1 MISGDVSV
9 LIADDVAVV
18 RELHKN
24 MLRDF
29 GFSNFTDARDGADAI
44 ELATAHN
51 FEIAIL
57 DIDMPKFSGLE
68 VLSKI
73 RSINKD
79 IFVIIVSAAG
89 TTENVKAA
97 LELGVDGF
105 LVKPYSRRKL
115 EDIVSKYHSRSLL

>member
-1 MISGDVSV
+1 MIPESVSI

-29 GFSNFTDARDGADAI
+29 GFNNFTDARDGADAI
-44 ELATAHN
+44 ELASAHN

-68 VLSKI
+68 VLSKL

-79 IFVIIVSAAG
+79 IFVIIVSGAG
-89 TTENVKAA
+89 TADNVKAA
-97 LELGVDGF
+97 LKLGVDGF

-115 EDIVSKYHSRSLL
+115 EDIVSKFHSHR

>member
-1 MISGDVSV
+1 MISSNVSI

-24 MLRDF
+24 MLRDL
-29 GFSNFTDARDGADAI
+29 GFNNFTDARDGADAI

-68 VLSKI
+68 VLDKL
-73 RSINKD
+73 RSITKD
-79 IFVIIVSAAG
+79 IFVIIVSGAG

-97 LELGVDGF
+97 MELGVDGF

-115 EDIVSKYHSRSLL
+115 EDIVSKYHSRN

>member
-1 MISGDVSV
+1 MISSNVSI

-29 GFSNFTDARDGADAI
+29 GFNNFTDARDGADAI

-68 VLSKI
+68 VLDKL
-73 RSINKD
+73 RSITKD
-79 IFVIIVSAAG
+79 IFVIIVSGAG

-97 LELGVDGF
+97 MELGVDGF

-115 EDIVSKYHSRSLL
+115 EDIVSKYHSRN